1 MVASANTVSTNG
13 DFLVKKYPCSRL
25 KNPKDVMNMDSW

>member
-13 DFLVKKYPCSRL
+13 DSLVKNHAANKKIPQML
-25 KNPKDVMNMDSW
+25 